1 MNRRSVLLVEDN
13 TELRTLYKEIF
24 THNNFEVFEA
34 ADGQI
39 AIDEALTN
47 RPDAIIL
54 DLMLPRQGGL
64 RALKIYRSLPE
75 CKNTPIII
83 LTALPNPDYKTEA
96 GDKVQGFYLKT
107 EITPQELVVKVRDL
121 LDSA

>member
-54 DLMLPRQGGL
+54 DLMLP
-64 RALKIYRSLPE
+64 
-75 CKNTPIII
+75 
-83 LTALPNPDYKTEA
+83 
-96 GDKVQGFYLKT
+96 
-107 EITPQELVVKVRDL
+107 
-121 LDSA
+121 